1 MTDWNGMQDSLALTG
16 TLQLG
21 LAFAALS
28 CYAIALGGIF
38 APNVRLYAALASL
51 ASAGGLAAS
60 IQPWTNG
67 VILGAIGMAGMGFF
81 TALVW
86 IVSAL
91 CGLAGRRAP
100 RSLPLT
106 AAGPLTDALPLS
118 SGAQRLRAPRHAKAR
133 TA

>member
-1 MTDWNGMQDSLALTG
+1 MTDWNGLQDSLALTG

-21 LAFAALS
+21 LAFAALC
-28 CYAIALGGIF
+28 CYAIVLSGIF
-38 APNVRLYAALASL
+38 SPNVRLFSAFVSL

-67 VILGAIGMAGMGFF
+67 VILGAIGMAGMGLF

-86 IVSAL
+86 TLSAL

-106 AAGPLTDALPLS
+106 AAVQRQRVGERTG
-118 SGAQRLRAPRHAKAR
+118 GAQRLRAARHAKAR